1 MKGEINTIFL
11 TDCEDFSELVGND
24 GKYHYFYKIVNNLN
38 DKFYYGIH
46 TTNNLY
52 DNYKGSGKLLN
63 FSYKVHGLEYFTKY
77 VLMFFETR
85 KDLLNYEKKIV
96 TEELCNNEFCYNIVK
111 GGNGQ
116 EVLHIGVRDINGNH
130 VIITR
135 EEFANNPDKY
145 KHHSAGRIVINNGI
159 KHKYIFPKDLDKY
172 LSEGWVK
179 GGLSRN
185 KNAKSHIKGC
195 VWINNGIEQQRI
207 AVSDLDKYL
216 SEGWVKGTCQKTTKG
231 YIKLTNG
238 INSISIDP
246 NNIEQIKHYKELGWI
261 EGITRNWKKRIWVNN
276 GKTSN
281 MILLSDLDKY
291 LSEGWVKGRLK
302 ENLCS
307 GTKGTV
313 AINKDGVVL
322 YIYKADLDKYLSE
335 GWVKGNP
342 KINSDT
348 NSGKIVL
355 NNGTITKFINKSDLD
370 KYLSEGWVKGKI
382 VKKSQKGRIRIN
394 NGIEEKFISI
404 EDFENNYDKTIWK
417 KGLIK
422 PRRAK

>member
-179 GGLSRN
+179 G
-185 KNAKSHIKGC
+185 
-195 VWINNGIEQQRI
+195 
-207 AVSDLDKYL
+207 
-216 SEGWVKGTCQKTTKG
+216 
-231 YIKLTNG
+231 
-238 INSISIDP
+238 
-246 NNIEQIKHYKELGWI
+246 
-261 EGITRNWKKRIWVNN
+261 
-276 GKTSN
+276 
-281 MILLSDLDKY
+281 
-291 LSEGWVKGRLK
+291 
-302 ENLCS
+302 
-307 GTKGTV
+307 
-313 AINKDGVVL
+313 
-322 YIYKADLDKYLSE
+322 
-335 GWVKGNP
+335 
-342 KINSDT
+342 
-348 NSGKIVL
+348 
-355 NNGTITKFINKSDLD
+355 
-370 KYLSEGWVKGKI
+370 KI